1 MNFEAADN
9 DLSTQEVWRKL
20 RHYLQQKMRETISFI
35 ELYRTNLTMKLCH
48 FRVSLAKEKKG

>member
-9 DLSTQEVWRKL
+9 DLSTQEVWKL

-48 FRVSLAKEKKG
+48 FRVSLAKEKYQ